1 MGALTPVHIRC
12 LPPPRWVRGSQQGGL
27 CKEQAIQTQRFTCL
41 IPGSRCSSSP
51 GAVQTQPCTLSTHF
65 PPQTVASRGT
75 EVGRGCRVS
84 GTSTCPCQKGAAV
97 LSQQHEAVWSEAPS
111 PLPPPPLHPH
121 PPSPG
126 GAWNK
131 VRSRAEAHR
140 AHLSNAG
147 CWRGWLLLSVLISV
161 LFCLFLPD
169 WPGGP
174 VITRLPQLPVRVL
187 LASVLPQ
194 ALG

>member
-1 MGALTPVHIRC
+1 MYLFSRGCVAGAAQDRSVGALTPVHIGC

-41 IPGSRCSSSP
+41 IPESRCSSSP

-84 GTSTCPCQKGAAV
+84 GTSTRPCQKGAAV
-97 LSQQHEAVWSEAPS
+97 LSQQHEAVRSEAPS

-121 PPSPG
+121 PPSHSAWRCLEQGEEPG
-126 GAWNK
+126 
-131 VRSRAEAHR
+131 
-140 AHLSNAG
+140 
-147 CWRGWLLLSVLISV
+147 RGSSSPSLQ
-161 LFCLFLPD
+161 C
-169 WPGGP
+169 
-174 VITRLPQLPVRVL
+174 RVL
-187 LASVLPQ
+187 EGLVVIVGADFCTLLP
-194 ALG
+194 LSP

>member
-1 MGALTPVHIRC
+1 MYLFSRGCVAGAAQDHSVGALTPVHIRC

-41 IPGSRCSSSP
+41 IPGSP

-111 PLPPPPLHPH
+111 PLPPPPLHPR
-121 PPSPG
+121 PPSHSTWRCLEQGEEPG
-126 GAWNK
+126 
-131 VRSRAEAHR
+131 
-140 AHLSNAG
+140 
-147 CWRGWLLLSVLISV
+147 RGSSSPSLQ
-161 LFCLFLPD
+161 C
-169 WPGGP
+169 
-174 VITRLPQLPVRVL
+174 RVL
-187 LASVLPQ
+187 EGLVVIVGADFCTLLP
-194 ALG
+194 LSP